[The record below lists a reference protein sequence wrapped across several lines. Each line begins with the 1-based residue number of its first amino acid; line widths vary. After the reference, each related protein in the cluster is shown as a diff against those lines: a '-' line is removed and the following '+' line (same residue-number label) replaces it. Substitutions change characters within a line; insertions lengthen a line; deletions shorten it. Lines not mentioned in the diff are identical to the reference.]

1 MFFEHI
7 IQIQSYRQIF
17 YKHAENIQL
26 RDKIIKLS
34 QILGVMGIF
43 QLSIVHILKKSLEVD
58 ANIFECWTPLQKDCY
73 DSYIVIQKNVSQILR
88 HITL

>member
-1 MFFEHI
+1 MYFELI

-17 YKHAENIQL
+17 YKHAENIQQ

-43 QLSIVHILKKSLEVD
+43 QMSFVHI
-58 ANIFECWTPLQKDCY
+58 F
-73 DSYIVIQKNVSQILR
+73 
-88 HITL
+88 